1 VVVVTPRP
9 VSPKARRDPEPRR
22 VAGLRLLARVVYRR
36 LVAWVPDRIYLA
48 VRYRWRFGAW
58 PDYKHPRHFNEFTHL
73 HMLTSRDPLMK
84 TVADK
89 YLVREHIAEHAGPQ
103 YLVPSLGV
111 WERAEDVPL
120 DELPTPL
127 VLKDTLGNE
136 RNVFIR
142 DRSRFNAE
150 AVRTVLTEWQRD
162 PFWARQR
169 EWAYR
174 DGQSR
179 IIAEVLLDDGSGSL
193 PLDYKLYTIGGR
205 VQFIQ
210 VDRGRFHEHTRNL
223 YSPAWELLPV
233 RLSKRHHPADPK
245 PSCLEEMLAVAERL
259 SRPFAF
265 LRVDFYWVRG
275 QLYVGELTN
284 YSGAGFETFD
294 PPSFSLQLGE
304 AWRAALVQAP
314 TSTLGNTADA
324 VSPPQ
329 AGPDSR

>member
-1 VVVVTPRP
+1 M
-9 VSPKARRDPEPRR
+9 
-22 VAGLRLLARVVYRR
+22 VYRR

-120 DELPTPL
+120 DDLPTPL

-136 RNVFIR
+136 RNVFVR

-304 AWRAALVQAP
+304 AWRAALAQAP
-314 TSTLGNTADA
+314 TSTLGNTAAD